1 MLASNTLGFDA
12 VAESLEMSLLRI
24 RRRGRTKLLDV
35 VQSSPAFFELT
46 ERHGFSRNIVL
57 DSATACAVSRS
68 EDGIDGLDWVL
79 SSDGK
84 RCLHVWLKE
93 AIGDERPAKTARSP
107 RPRPLPLLLKEA
119 KALNEDVSTSTCFLV
134 GEHVYRLELSSLQGV
149 WLWFPLAQ
157 SEFIDD
163 TFWEQLGYDKREHAT
178 FPAHEPHSWY
188 SLIEP
193 ASLEHALA
201 CYRSSEATKGV
212 VPYNVRVTY
221 RRLDDVR
228 IHLRCQGSAI
238 LWSKEGSILAILG
251 SHTDITAENQDQLS
265 KISFIGKISHEI
277 RTPLNALC
285 GSLDMLSDH
294 MAHAPPAAR
303 ESWDMLHSATQQV
316 RAVVND
322 VLDFSSL
329 SAGKLHLQRTAFSLH
344 RLLLDVVGM
353 HAANAR
359 TGKIALR
366 VDAMP
371 PDFPPRVFAD
381 RNRLGQVVS
390 NVIANA
396 LKFTP
401 EHGSV
406 TVVVALVPHDK
417 DHNSNSYHYT
427 IDVVDTGRGVPRVSW
442 ETIFEDFEQ
451 ARPTDAHVGTGLG
464 LPICSMLIGLHG
476 GRISVHDSVI
486 GRGTT
491 IRIQLETPKVL
502 DEPEP
507 DSKSVTKVD
516 NRTKLAIGK
525 VLIVDDM
532 KTNRVVVSALVKR
545 IDPTAEITLA
555 DDGQVAVNLVQ
566 EGQHFDFIL
575 MDVHMPILDG
585 IGATRLI
592 IEQDPKANVIGF
604 TANTDGADG
613 NLRTSC
619 LQAGMRDVLL
629 KPTTLKILIACLSKT
644 LPAQPASAVAPEH
657 GSEQPAPPAP
667 AGVPGDR
674 EKEAPGEHTQTEP

>member
-1 MLASNTLGFDA
+1 MQSNNMCFSA
-12 VAESLEMSLLRI
+12 VADSLEMSLLRI

-35 VQSSPAFFELT
+35 VESSPAFFELT
-46 ERHGFSRNIVL
+46 ERHGLSRNVVL
-57 DSATACAVSRS
+57 DSSTACVVSGS
-68 EDGIDGLDWVL
+68 EDGIDGLDWVV

-93 AIGDERPAKTARSP
+93 AVGDERPAKAARTAGA
-107 RPRPLPLLLKEA
+107 RPLPLLLKEA
-119 KALNEDVSTSTCFLV
+119 KALNDDASTSTCFLV
-134 GEHVYRLELSSLQGV
+134 GEHVYRLEMPSLQGV
-149 WLWFPLAQ
+149 WLWFPQAQ
-157 SEFIDD
+157 TEFLDD
-163 TFWEQLGYDKREHAT
+163 TFWEQLGYDHREHPT
-178 FPAHEPHSWY
+178 FPAHEPNSWC

-193 ASLEHALA
+193 ASLEQALA
-201 CYRSSEATKGV
+201 CYRSTEATKGV

-228 IHLRCQGSAI
+228 THLRCQGSTI
-238 LWSKEGSILAILG
+238 LWSKEGSILAMLG

-294 MAHAPPAAR
+294 MANAPPAAR
-303 ESWDMLHSATQQV
+303 ESWDMLQSATEQV

-329 SAGKLHLQRTAFSLH
+329 SAGKLQLKRTAFSLH

-359 TGKIALR
+359 TSKVALR
-366 VDAMP
+366 VEDFP
-371 PDFPPRVFAD
+371 TDFPPHVFAD
-381 RNRLGQVVS
+381 RNRISQVVS
-390 NVIANA
+390 NLVANA

-401 EHGSV
+401 ENGSV
-406 TVVVALVPHDK
+406 TVVVALVPQDK

-427 IDVVDTGRGVPRVSW
+427 IDVVDTGRGVPRASW
-442 ETIFEDFEQ
+442 ESIFEDFEQ
-451 ARPTDAHVGTGLG
+451 ARPTDALVGTGLG
-464 LPICSMLIGLHG
+464 LPICSMLVGLHG
-476 GRISVHDSVI
+476 GRISVHDSVV

-491 IRIQLETPKVL
+491 IRIQLETPKVC
-502 DEPEP
+502 DQPTP
-507 DSKSVTKVD
+507 DSEAVPKVD
-516 NRTKLAIGK
+516 NRTQMAIGK

-545 IDPTAEITLA
+545 VDPSADITLA

-585 IGATRLI
+585 IGATKLI
-592 IEQDPKANVIGF
+592 MEKDPKANVIGF

-629 KPTTLKILIACLSKT
+629 KPTTLKNLIACLSST
-644 LPAQPASAVAPEH
+644 LPAQPASAVAP
-657 GSEQPAPPAP
+657 GAP
-667 AGVPGDR
+667 ASDDVAGKEEAVAPGD
-674 EKEAPGEHTQTEP
+674 